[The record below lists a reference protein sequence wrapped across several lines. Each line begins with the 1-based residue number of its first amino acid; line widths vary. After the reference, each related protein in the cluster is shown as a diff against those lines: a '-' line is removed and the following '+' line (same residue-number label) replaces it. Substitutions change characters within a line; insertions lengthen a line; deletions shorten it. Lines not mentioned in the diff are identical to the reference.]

1 VSEIAFLIIYSKS
14 YTLKPYLTFETDRLL
29 LRPTEEGDADFILAL
44 LNTDKWLKYIGDR
57 QVYNSE
63 DAIQYIR
70 QRMTPQLERLGYS
83 NYTLL
88 RKADGAKM
96 GVCGLYDRDG
106 LTGVDL
112 GFAILP
118 DYEGQGY
125 SYEASYRMLQAGLE
139 DFGLKQIN
147 AITTTDNIASQKL
160 LEKLGFQYVRM
171 ISVKGDEEELRLY
184 EFKSLLMGK

>member
-1 VSEIAFLIIYSKS
+1 M
-14 YTLKPYLTFETDRLL
+14 KPYLTFETDRLL